1 MRRGHDEVLEVMLD
15 MVVDW
20 SKICLGGR
28 EKQKFESVVSDK
40 IIVIPINAKFKHPYR
55 HPELKRRGLA
65 PKKLKDHKRTAA
77 VQMKELTGSIRQES
91 IEPRGQ

>member
-1 MRRGHDEVLEVMLD
+1 MRRGHDEVLEELLD
-15 MVVDW
+15 MVAYW

-28 EKQKFESVVSDK
+28 EEQKFESVVLDK
-40 IIVIPINAKFKHPYR
+40 STVIPINAKFKHPSR
-55 HPELKRRGLA
+55 AEA
-65 PKKLKDHKRTAA
+65 PRFSSHKKLEDHKRTAA